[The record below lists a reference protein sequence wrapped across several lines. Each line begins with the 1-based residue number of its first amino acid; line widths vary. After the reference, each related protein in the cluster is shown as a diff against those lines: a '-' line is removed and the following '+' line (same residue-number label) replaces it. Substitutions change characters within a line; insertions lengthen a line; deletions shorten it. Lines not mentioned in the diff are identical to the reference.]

1 MWQRIQSVFLGIVI
15 LSLVV
20 AIFMPIWVYVD
31 AENGLSHSLYPL
43 HYTSIEN
50 GQRTTVY
57 FPYAA
62 TAILMVAGITIAVM
76 EIQRYKDRVA
86 QVKLGTLNSLIL
98 AGVMISAVVLANQL
112 SKEFS
117 GGWKYGLGLY
127 LPFVSV
133 TCNWLA
139 IRFIRRDEK
148 LVKDSDRL
156 R

>member
-1 MWQRIQSVFLGIVI
+1 MWQRIQSVFLGLVI
-15 LSLVV
+15 ASLAV
-20 AIFMPIWVYVD
+20 AIFMPIWVFTDSTGEV
-31 AENGLSHSLYPL
+31 SHQLYPL
-43 HYTSIEN
+43 HYTVITN
-50 GQRTTVY
+50 GARATAY
-57 FPYAA
+57 FPYCA
-62 TAILMVAGITIAVM
+62 TAVLMAAGITIAVM

-98 AGVMISAVVLANQL
+98 AGVMICAVVFANQL

-117 GGWKYGLGLY
+117 SGWKYSLGLY
-127 LPFVSV
+127 LPFVAV

-148 LVKDSDRL
+148 LVRDSDRL